1 MFTDTTKAFSLTL
14 FGEGG
19 GDGAGV
25 SAATAA
31 TASDAGEQTRAIET
45 QDAAAQPESE
55 INVTASTVENQ
66 DAEFEKLIKGDYKDA
81 FSRRVQNII
90 NGRFK
95 ETRTLQEQLQ
105 KSTPVFEILA
115 QKYGKKADDIDGIVK
130 ALENDDES
138 YREEAMEKGIT
149 VEQLKEMKKL
159 EREVLQ
165 LRRNESRRDE
175 QDRINRDIT
184 NWKNQAES
192 LKEIY
197 PNFNLDTEIED
208 PQFFSLLRNNVDVR
222 TAYEVIHRDEI
233 LGGAMQYA
241 AQTAAKRVA
250 DSVAAN
256 SKRPVENGV
265 TSQGAVNSQTDV
277 NKLTKAQR
285 EEIER
290 RVARGERI
298 TF

>member
-66 DAEFEKLIKGDYKDA
+66 DAECEKLIKGDYKDA

-115 QKYGKKADDIDGIVK
+115 QKYGIKADDIDGIVR

-159 EREVLQ
+159 EREVEQ

>member
-1 MFTDTTKAFSLTL
+1 M
-14 FGEGG
+14 
-19 GDGAGV
+19 
-25 SAATAA
+25 
-31 TASDAGEQTRAIET
+31 
-45 QDAAAQPESE
+45 
-55 INVTASTVENQ
+55 
-66 DAEFEKLIKGDYKDA
+66 
-81 FSRRVQNII
+81 
-90 NGRFK
+90 
-95 ETRTLQEQLQ
+95 
-105 KSTPVFEILA
+105 
-115 QKYGKKADDIDGIVK
+115 
-130 ALENDDES
+130 ENDDES

>member
-31 TASDAGEQTRAIET
+31 TASDAGEQTRAIEA

-105 KSTPVFEILA
+105 KSTSVFEILA
-115 QKYGKKADDIDGIVK
+115 QKYGIKADDIDGIVK

>member
-115 QKYGKKADDIDGIVK
+115 QKYGIKSDDIDGIVR

-290 RVARGERI
+290 RVLRGERI

>member
-31 TASDAGEQTRAIET
+31 MASDAGEQTRAIET

-115 QKYGKKADDIDGIVK
+115 QKYGIEADDIDGIVK

>member
-1 MFTDTTKAFSLTL
+1 MFTDTTKTFSLTL

-19 GDGAGV
+19 GDGAGA

-31 TASDAGEQTRAIET
+31 TASDAGEQTRANET

-55 INVTASTVENQ
+55 ISVTASTVENQ

-105 KSTPVFEILA
+105 KSTLVFEILA
-115 QKYGKKADDIDGIVK
+115 QKYGIKADDIDGIVR

-159 EREVLQ
+159 EREVLH

-222 TAYEVIHRDEI
+222 TAYEVVHRDEI

-265 TSQGAVNSQTDV
+265 TSQGAVNSQADV
-277 NKLTKAQR
+277 NKMTKAQR

>member
-115 QKYGKKADDIDGIVK
+115 QKYGIKSDDIDGIVR

>member
-90 NGRFK
+90 NGRFR

-115 QKYGKKADDIDGIVK
+115 QKYGIKVDDIDGIVK

-197 PNFNLDTEIED
+197 PNFKLDTEIED

>member
-115 QKYGKKADDIDGIVK
+115 QKYGIKADDIDGIVK

-138 YREEAMEKGIT
+138 YREEAME
-149 VEQLKEMKKL
+149 
-159 EREVLQ
+159 R
-165 LRRNESRRDE
+165 
-175 QDRINRDIT
+175 
-184 NWKNQAES
+184 A
-192 LKEIY
+192 
-197 PNFNLDTEIED
+197 
-208 PQFFSLLRNNVDVR
+208 
-222 TAYEVIHRDEI
+222 
-233 LGGAMQYA
+233 
-241 AQTAAKRVA
+241 
-250 DSVAAN
+250 
-256 SKRPVENGV
+256 
-265 TSQGAVNSQTDV
+265 
-277 NKLTKAQR
+277 
-285 EEIER
+285 
-290 RVARGERI
+290 
-298 TF
+298 

>member
-1 MFTDTTKAFSLTL
+1 MFTDKTKTFSLTL

-19 GDGAGV
+19 GDGAGA

-31 TASDAGEQTRAIET
+31 TASDAGEQTRANET

-105 KSTPVFEILA
+105 KSMPVFEILA
-115 QKYGKKADDIDGIVK
+115 QKYGIKADDIDGIVK

-159 EREVLQ
+159 EREVEQ

-265 TSQGAVNSQTDV
+265 TSQGAVNSQADV
-277 NKLTKAQR
+277 NKMTKAQR

>member
-115 QKYGKKADDIDGIVK
+115 QKYGIKVDDIDGIVK

>member
-55 INVTASTVENQ
+55 INVTASTVKNQ

-115 QKYGKKADDIDGIVK
+115 QKYGIKSDDIDGIVR

-149 VEQLKEMKKL
+149 IEQLKEMKKL

>member
-45 QDAAAQPESE
+45 QDAAAQLESE

-115 QKYGKKADDIDGIVK
+115 QKYGIKADDIDGIVK

>member
-31 TASDAGEQTRAIET
+31 TASDAGEQTRANEM

-115 QKYGKKADDIDGIVK
+115 QKYGIKSDDIDGIVR

-159 EREVLQ
+159 EREVEQ

>member
-31 TASDAGEQTRAIET
+31 TASDAGEQIRAIET

-55 INVTASTVENQ
+55 INVTASTVKNQ

-115 QKYGKKADDIDGIVK
+115 QKYGIKSDDIDGIVR